1 MILPIT
7 CNEII
12 KREEINFFVEDELLL
27 KLKKKEKGEKRKYIE
42 IF

>member
-1 MILPIT
+1 MLDFVILPIT

-27 KLKKKEKGEKRKYIE
+27 KLKKKKREKKENI
-42 IF
+42 